1 MASPDTES
9 MLQTLRIYQEKLC
22 SYYTAN
28 AELVN
33 LKKRDVKEELEGE
46 FEQWTAPINKIW
58 QLANLIA
65 AFLTITDFGLL
76 KLQFNQIKSY
86 LEDIK
91 GSSYS
96 EQMTWY
102 SITKHGDCKLRLRLD
117 RQTIAYP
124 AVYTEFKYNG
134 DAYTIE
140 ATLEAL
146 QNELNKYTFPDTHV
160 LSSTRQ
166 DARMSVLLAR
176 LQQI

>member
-28 AELVN
+28 AELLD

-46 FEQWTAPINKIW
+46 FEQWTAPVNKIW

-76 KLQFNQIKSY
+76 KLHFNQIKSY
-86 LEDIK
+86 LTNIK
-91 GSSYS
+91 GESSS

-102 SITKHGDCKLRLRLD
+102 SITKHGDCKLRLD
-117 RQTIAYP
+117 RRTIAHP

-146 QNELNKYTFPDTHV
+146 QNELNKYTFTDTHV